1 MIIKD
6 ITKINFPSNLL
17 KGKTIVISGSG
28 SGIGRQVAKSFSK
41 FGADLILFSKSEE
54 KLESLFDELNK
65 DYSNNDII
73 QPLDLETA
81 EEKDYEKIFRAIR
94 DDYPKID
101 GLINNA
107 GILGEKKSLE
117 QYSYVSWK
125 NVLKVNLDAS
135 FLMTKSLMPLLRKS
149 DNSSIIFTSS
159 GVGRKGR
166 AYWGAY
172 SISKFA
178 TEAMMQILSEEL
190 QNTSRVRVNCINP
203 GAVRT
208 KMRESAYPAENPKKN
223 PPPIEIIEAYLYLMS
238 DMSLEINGQSIDA
251 QEH

>member
-65 DYSNNDII
+65 DYSNNVII

-81 EEKDYEKIFRAIR
+81 EEKDYEKIFRAIS

-101 GLINNA
+101 GLLNNA

-190 QNTSRVRVNCINP
+190 QNTSSIRVNCINP

>member
-65 DYSNNDII
+65 DYSNNVII

-208 KMRESAYPAENPKKN
+208 IMRESAYPAENPKKN

>member
-65 DYSNNDII
+65 DYSNNVII

-223 PPPIEIIEAYLYLMS
+223 PLPIEIIEAYLYLMS

>member
-65 DYSNNDII
+65 DYSNNVII

-81 EEKDYEKIFRAIR
+81 EERDYEKIFRAIR

-125 NVLKVNLDAS
+125 NNHELNHALSGKCDLDILI
-135 FLMTKSLMPLLRKS
+135 FNTPVC
-149 DNSSIIFTSS
+149 DFNII
-159 GVGRKGR
+159 
-166 AYWGAY
+166 AN
-172 SISKFA
+172 
-178 TEAMMQILSEEL
+178 
-190 QNTSRVRVNCINP
+190 QNGWIE
-203 GAVRT
+203 
-208 KMRESAYPAENPKKN
+208 MENPVAKFK
-223 PPPIEIIEAYLYLMS
+223 
-238 DMSLEINGQSIDA
+238 SIY
-251 QEH
+251 HYFKV

>member
-65 DYSNNDII
+65 DYSNNVII

-107 GILGEKKSLE
+107 GILGENKSLE

>member
-65 DYSNNDII
+65 DYSNNVII

-223 PPPIEIIEAYLYLMS
+223 PPPIQIIEAYLYLMS